1 VSRTRRIGAVLVAV
15 LAPAMA
21 LVALVSGCATTTG
34 GGSGGGAAEPPEPA
48 LPLSVAEL
56 RAYADIP
63 DTVITSGGR
72 QWMVL
77 PNYVVAVQGTFVQYR
92 FGEADGVLGPILSV
106 AADSTTL
113 YLGTTRGVNVI
124 DTPTLTIDGFVSAND
139 STDLFVRWIHADSR
153 REIWGVSRDGVA
165 WLDVGSRTWRHYP
178 FERFSYP
185 DLRQVV
191 FDGKRIWFVTRLGLR
206 RFSREWRAWDPVP
219 GSRELGTIE
228 VYKLVREIDHG
239 ASSFG
244 GQDVTRYL
252 WATTAQGLYRYSP
265 SFDSWE
271 FVGR

>member
-1 VSRTRRIGAVLVAV
+1 MAAFAPAAVLGGWLCGA
-15 LAPAMA
+15 
-21 LVALVSGCATTTG
+21 GCATAP
-34 GGSGGGAAEPPEPA
+34 SGGGAVPATPPEPA
-48 LPLSVAEL
+48 VPLSAAEL

-77 PNYVVAVQGTFVQYR
+77 PNYVIAVQGTFIQYR
-92 FGEADGVLGPILSV
+92 FGEPDGILGPILSV
-106 AADSTTL
+106 DADSTTL

-124 DTPTLTIDGFVSAND
+124 DTQSLTIDGFVSAND
-139 STDLFVRWIHADSR
+139 STDLFIRYLHADSR
-153 REIWGVSRDGVA
+153 REIWGVSRDGLA
-165 WLDVGSRTWRHYP
+165 WLDVGSRTWRQFP
-178 FERFSYP
+178 FERFSYA

-219 GSRELGTIE
+219 GSRELGMIE
-228 VYKLVREIDHG
+228 VYKLVREIEHD
-239 ASSFG
+239 APPYTDRVF
-244 GQDVTRYL
+244 TRYL